1 MNVTLH
7 IKTSGSNE
15 EIVIKFDNVYNLH
28 CYNTIVD
35 FDVAPGYTQ
44 SENASEYNVSTTPYH
59 KKIYDVVDC
68 HVEA

>member
-1 MNVTLH
+1 MHVALH

-15 EIVIKFDNVYNLH
+15 EVVIKFDKVYNLH
-28 CYNTIVD
+28 CYNTIVE
-35 FDVAPGYTQ
+35 FDVESDYNQ
-44 SENASEYNVSTTPYH
+44 SENASDYNVSITSYH

>member
-1 MNVTLH
+1 MHVALH

-15 EIVIKFDNVYNLH
+15 EVVIKFDKVYNLH

-35 FDVAPGYTQ
+35 FDVEPGYNQ
-44 SENASEYNVSTTPYH
+44 SENASDYNASTIPYH

>member
-1 MNVTLH
+1 MNVALH

-15 EIVIKFDNVYNLH
+15 EVVIKFDKVYNLH

-35 FDVAPGYTQ
+35 FDVEPGYTS
-44 SENASEYNVSTTPYH
+44 SENASDYNASTTPYH
-59 KKIYDVVDC
+59 KTIYDVVDC